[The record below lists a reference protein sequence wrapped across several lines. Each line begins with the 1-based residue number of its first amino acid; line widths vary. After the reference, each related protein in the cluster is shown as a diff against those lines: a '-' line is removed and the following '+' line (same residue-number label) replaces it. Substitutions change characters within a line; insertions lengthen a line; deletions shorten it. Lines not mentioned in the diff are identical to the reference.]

1 MKTVF
6 AAAVVLAV
14 CFAFAPSAMA
24 GPSEDLA
31 KVMKDYDEANLRLHP
46 SAALYRG
53 DTRYLDRYEDSLTPQ
68 YLAEARKLN
77 QEERARLSAIDR
89 AQLAY
94 QDQLSY
100 DIFAWTLKDDADG
113 LALGESFQLLPLD
126 QFYGA
131 HEGFARE
138 MEWRSQF
145 PFKTAADYEK
155 AITRMKGFA
164 HWIDTAIGKMRGGIA
179 KGVVQPHFMVERLI
193 AQTDELANKALDDSV
208 FMGPVKNMPENIKG
222 KQRARVA
229 AQYRKAVAEIVVPAY
244 QRLDAFLKTE
254 YLAKA
259 RYTVG
264 LSAIPGGKEM
274 YLYLVKSHTTT
285 DLTPEEI
292 HDIGLKDVA
301 RDLAEMEK
309 VKKDTSFKGSL
320 DEFRTF
326 LRTDP
331 RFKFKDTDA
340 MKAEFERIKAQT
352 AANIGRLFGHIPKTQ
367 FEIRPFE
374 PFVAP
379 SKASA
384 EFSGASADGSR
395 PGIFY
400 FNTYD
405 LPSRPTYTTEVLE
418 LHEAVPGHHFQI
430 STAME
435 NTSLPEFRRFSGPTA
450 YVEGWGL
457 YSESLGSDLGFYTDP
472 YQKFGRLSFDI
483 WRACRLV
490 VDTGMHWMGWTREQA
505 IDYMLA
511 NTSLTKTDVTAE
523 VERYIAIPGQALA
536 YKIGQ
541 RKLFELRDHAK
552 EELGAKFD
560 IRHFHDEILRDGAM
574 PLSILETKMDRW
586 IAAEKVGG
594 SAPVAGKM

>member
-1 MKTVF
+1 MKKIL
-6 AAAVVLAV
+6 AAAAIVAAI
-14 CFAFAPSAMA
+14 FAFAPGARADDSA
-24 GPSEDLA
+24 DLT
-31 KVMKDYDEANLRLHP
+31 KLMKDYDETRLALNP
-46 SAALYRG
+46 SGALYRG
-53 DTRYLDRYEDSLTPQ
+53 DTRYLDRYEDNLTPK
-68 YLAEARKLN
+68 YLAVERKLN
-77 QEERARLSAIDR
+77 AEESARLAAIDR
-89 AQLAY
+89 AKLSY

-100 DIFAWTLKDDADG
+100 DIFAWTLKDEADG

-131 HEGFARE
+131 HIGFARE
-138 MEWRSQF
+138 MEWRSLY
-145 PFKTAADYEK
+145 PFRTAADYEK
-155 AITRMKGFA
+155 AAKRMAGFA
-164 HWIDTAIGKMRGGIA
+164 HWMDTAIGKMREGM
-179 KGVVQPHFMVERLI
+179 KTGVVQPRFMVERLI
-193 AQTDELANKALDDSV
+193 AQTDELVNKALDDSV
-208 FMGPVKNMPENIKG
+208 FMGPVKNMPDTIKG
-222 KQRARVA
+222 RTRTRVA
-229 AQYRKAVAEIVVPAY
+229 ASYRRAVVNVVIPAY
-244 QRLDAFLKTE
+244 QRLDAFLKNE

-259 RYTVG
+259 RDTVG
-264 LSAIPGGKEM
+264 VSAIPGGKAM

-285 DLTPEEI
+285 DLTPEQI
-292 HDIGLKDVA
+292 HQIGLKDVA

-309 VKKDTSFKGSL
+309 VKNETGFKGSL
-320 DEFRTF
+320 DEFRTY

-331 RFKFKDTDA
+331 RFKFKDEAA

-352 AANIGRLFGHIPKTQ
+352 AANIARLFGNIPKSP

-379 SKASA
+379 TKASA
-384 EFSGASADGSR
+384 EYSGASADGSR

-430 STAME
+430 STAHE
-435 NTSLPEFRRFSGPTA
+435 NTALPAFRRFGGPTA

-457 YSESLGSDLGFYTDP
+457 YSESLGHELGFYTDP
-472 YQKFGRLSFDI
+472 YQKFGMLSFDI

-511 NTSLTKTDVTAE
+511 NTALTKTDVTAE

-541 RKLFELRDHAK
+541 HKLFDLRDRAQA
-552 EELGAKFD
+552 ELGAKFD
-560 IRHFHDEILRDGAM
+560 IRRFHDEVLKDGAM
-574 PLSILETKMDRW
+574 PLSILAAKMDSW
-586 IAAEKVGG
+586 IAAEKTR
-594 SAPVAGKM
+594 